1 MNAKIRQP
9 RVPLP
14 YPTISKVGEPSKAIS
29 PFVCMDVGLVL
40 HAYTR
45 DHLGTLD
52 HTNPHHSFP
61 VSLQPKR
68 LTHNSG
74 MSNMKYFTSNDG
86 YQLAYQDVGDLS
98 LRPLIIVRCIVF
110 ISTSAPSSLATS
122 RSDPPSAL
130 TNPSSMAS
138 QARHNTGNTTSRF
151 CLPPTAS

>member
-14 YPTISKVGEPSKAIS
+14 YPTISKVGAPSKAIS
-29 PFVCMDVGLVL
+29 PFICMDVGLVL

-86 YQLAYQDVGDLS
+86 YQLAYRDLGDPS
-98 LRPLIIVRCIVF
+98 LRPLILVRCMAF
-110 ISTSAPSSLATS
+110 ISHLSSFLPRYIT
-122 RSDPPSAL
+122 PSAL
-130 TNPSSMAS
+130 TTPSSMAS
-138 QARHNTGNTTSRF
+138 QARPNTGNTTSHF
-151 CLPPTAS
+151 CLPPTVS